1 MKSRLPHSEESHTFH
16 GRDVYAYNGA
26 RLAANKIAFE
36 RLGQAINVDSI
47 EALEIREATKMRIL
61 LQEALIF

>member
-1 MKSRLPHSEESHTFH
+1 MHT
-16 GRDVYAYNGA
+16 NGA

-47 EALEIREATKMRIL
+47 EALEIK
-61 LQEALIF
+61 

>member
-47 EALEIREATKMRIL
+47 EALEIRSDKMRIL